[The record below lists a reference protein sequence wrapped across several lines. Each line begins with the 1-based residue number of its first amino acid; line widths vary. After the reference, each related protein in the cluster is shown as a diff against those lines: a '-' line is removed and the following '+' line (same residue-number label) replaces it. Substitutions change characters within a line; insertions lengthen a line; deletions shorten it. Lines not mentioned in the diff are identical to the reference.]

1 LIDNL
6 ADLCYSFASS
16 KEERFFFEPVRIR
29 ISPAQ
34 CQPRR
39 TVLGMWN
46 KAITQLNILWEQDA
60 FYTRTIVGYGYHRWV
75 NIERAVKPFSRY
87 ALDLSVLSFVF
98 VVGAYI
104 FFPTIANADP
114 LQEQMHYNEQTVEL
128 IVASMQND
136 SLPYGTL
143 PEAEDAVAPR
153 RTYTIPLT
161 AYTSEVGQTDDSPCI
176 TASGLDVCERDI
188 ENVVAANF
196 LPIGTRVRIP
206 ELFGDQVFYVEDR
219 MNARYYYK
227 MDVWMR
233 ELSDAKS
240 FGLQYATVEVF

>member
-1 LIDNL
+1 MYSPPICNMHEWVFVPKIGDQRHFCSVWLEDNLIDNL

-114 LQEQMHYNEQTVEL
+114 LQ
-128 IVASMQND
+128 
-136 SLPYGTL
+136 
-143 PEAEDAVAPR
+143 
-153 RTYTIPLT
+153 
-161 AYTSEVGQTDDSPCI
+161 
-176 TASGLDVCERDI
+176 
-188 ENVVAANF
+188 
-196 LPIGTRVRIP
+196 
-206 ELFGDQVFYVEDR
+206 
-219 MNARYYYK
+219 
-227 MDVWMR
+227 
-233 ELSDAKS
+233 
-240 FGLQYATVEVF
+240 